1 VGKNVGRERKVRR
14 RKKCEKKKREEKIG
28 GEKGKWNKR
37 QVRKLKFQQI

>member
-28 GEKGKWNKR
+28 ESGTR
-37 QVRKLKFQQI
+37 DR